1 MPRAH
6 KTPSAMIST
15 AEEDQFFA
23 KDKAASRA
31 AETEEAQD
39 ETEEQRGAAGEA
51 EQPEEEGAPETEGEP
66 GAGDQEAEPAGADA
80 EEAPGRT
87 VPIGEVYAER
97 EKRKAAE
104 ALQKQQAER
113 ISQLEETFRKVVDR
127 IGGLQQPQQ
136 APVQPDIKIPSY
148 EEDPLAHLKATQE
161 LLARQIGGT
170 SQWTQQQQLEQ
181 QLQAHIYASENEF
194 RSTHP
199 DYDAA
204 AAYAQ
209 NLRVRELSLLTND
222 PVQVTNALRQDIFSI
237 AARAH
242 QTGRNPAELYYEYA
256 KLRGYQPQ
264 QEQTTQPQQQK
275 PQSGNG
281 AQRLKQIAAAQA
293 VSKAPKGGTAPQAA
307 VTLTDLSTMSDDE
320 FDKNFDRF
328 WKQT

>member
-1 MPRAH
+1 MPRVH
-6 KTPSAMIST
+6 KTPSAMTST

-51 EQPEEEGAPETEGEP
+51 EQPEEEGASETEGES

-87 VPIGEVYAER
+87 VPIGEVFAER

-113 ISQLEETFRKVVDR
+113 ISQLEETFRRVVDR
-127 IGGLQQPQQ
+127 IGGLQHPQQQ
-136 APVQPDIKIPSY
+136 APAQQDVKIPSY

-161 LLARQIGGT
+161 LLVRQIGGT

-194 RSTHP
+194 RAAHP

-237 AARAH
+237 AARAQ

-264 QEQTTQPQQQK
+264 QEQVAQPQQK

-307 VTLTDLSTMSDDE
+307 VTLSDLSTMTDDE
-320 FDKNFDRF
+320 FDKNFDKF